1 MTKTEA
7 IAWLEV
13 MKEDAIFEQ
22 YDALKMAIEALQT
35 AEINCVHCP
44 RYYETEDDIGV
55 HSHCGGHRRLI
66 DADALMEY
74 CSNQKTKTINNNDIA
89 RFPTADAVSR
99 EEYDKMKEIA
109 KSWQDEFRNASEI
122 ANKLSA
128 DRPHGEWI
136 LECDSEGEG
145 DNLYRCSKCGCKY
158 GCQEYDKPNFCLDC
172 GVDMR

>member
-1 MTKTEA
+1 MKRTEA
-7 IAWLEV
+7 IAWLEI

-22 YDALKMAIEALQT
+22 NDALKMAIEALQT

-55 HSHCGGHRRLI
+55 HSHCGNHGRLI
-66 DADALMEY
+66 DADALALDAIRWRLCLCLD
-74 CSNQKTKTINNNDIA
+74 CSLCPFYRNGVCGVRRMINDAPTIQ
-89 RFPTADAVSR
+89 S
-99 EEYDKMKEIA
+99 
-109 KSWQDEFRNASEI
+109 
-122 ANKLSA
+122 